1 MSSRFDDWVRATLD
15 QRHDAR
21 PRPGEVRR
29 IIAGL
34 QPRRARRRRLALTA
48 GVAVV
53 VFGLILIA
61 SPKKIGGE
69 SGRYEITRKLDDGRI
84 IIQQPLTGAGTVVS
98 TPGEVEKWNRR
109 AEKAASGEETIYS
122 YAFYRYRGKE
132 HWMVGYLQV
141 DDEGEEEVNTRPPT
155 YRPASNLSVDAVK
168 KIAPYLDQLE
178 KSAKTRSGIA
188 CPPERRD
195 VDGVTVVFEV
205 WALDIPDL
213 GRVEYGVGKPPAQ

>member
-1 MSSRFDDWVRATLD
+1 MSSSFDDWVRATLD

-34 QPRRARRRRLALTA
+34 QPRRARQRRLALTA

-53 VFGLILIA
+53 VFGLVLIA

-69 SGRYEITRKLDDGRI
+69 AGRYEITRKLDDGRI

-98 TPGEVEKWNRR
+98 TPEEIEKWNRR
-109 AEKAASGEETIYS
+109 ADKAASGEETIYS

-132 HWMVGYLQV
+132 YWMVGYLQV
-141 DDEGEEEVNTRPPT
+141 DDEGKEEVNSRQPT
-155 YRPASNLSVDAVK
+155 YRPVSNLSVDAVK

-178 KSAKTRSGIA
+178 QMAKTRSGIA
-188 CPPERRD
+188 CPSEGRD
-195 VDGVTVVFEV
+195 VDGVPVVFEV
-205 WALDIPDL
+205 WALDIPDI